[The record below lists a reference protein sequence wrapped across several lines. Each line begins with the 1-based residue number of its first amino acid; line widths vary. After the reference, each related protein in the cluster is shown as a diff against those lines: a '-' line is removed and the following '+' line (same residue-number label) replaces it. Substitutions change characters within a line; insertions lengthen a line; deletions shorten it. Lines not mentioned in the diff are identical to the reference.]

1 MSTESKRVLEEIEY
15 RFFRRTAD
23 KALFVIFVI
32 LYALVFGSYLVNR
45 AKPMILGVS
54 PVFLYS
60 LIVWGL
66 IILFT
71 IIAAKSVWR

>member
-23 KALFVIFVI
+23 KALIVIFVI